1 MDVGHLSKHKLRL
14 LTCIIKFTLVCN
26 LLVALNLSLTFW
38 LMSVGCWHVSQALHP
53 PYSSYVTG
61 CSHMS
66 ECLCAP
72 GAPILEEALKF
83 VMAYYSAASPSPPLP
98 LPQCQKSTE
107 FAPFNFRVWPLWHIH
122 SHHPPETEDS
132 WSSRYVSRGTVGLW
146 ALCCGCV
153 ASWSALEKVEL
164 IRLCCVFPVRQSHS
178 LCVRVMIREREG
190 CPVG

>member
-83 VMAYYSAASPSPPLP
+83 VMAYYSAASPSPHSHYHSVRRAQNLPPLTSGSD
-98 LPQCQKSTE
+98 LCDT
-107 FAPFNFRVWPLWHIH
+107 FH

-164 IRLCCVFPVRQSHS
+164 IRLCCVVPVR
-178 LCVRVMIREREG
+178 VYV
-190 CPVG
+190 

>member
-1 MDVGHLSKHKLRL
+1 MLACFSGLTSTVQQLCNWVLTHVWVFVCSRCPHTWRSLEVCHGVL
-14 LTCIIKFTLVCN
+14 LGCFPFPPHSHYHSVRRAQN
-26 LLVALNLSLTFW
+26 L
-38 LMSVGCWHVSQALHP
+38 
-53 PYSSYVTG
+53 
-61 CSHMS
+61 
-66 ECLCAP
+66 
-72 GAPILEEALKF
+72 
-83 VMAYYSAASPSPPLP
+83 PPLTSGSD
-98 LPQCQKSTE
+98 LCDT
-107 FAPFNFRVWPLWHIH
+107 FH